1 MITAL
6 YASILG
12 LLWFVLTFWVI
23 LGRWKYGVSLG
34 DGQERDL
41 NRRIRAHANFVETV
55 PLALILLW
63 GVESHAF
70 HETLCHVFG
79 VALCVSR
86 LLHAARN
93 ALSQTDHQH
102 SAPDWHGH
110 HNGRHDRCSTLALW
124 GLGTW
129 NRPHLGPRS
138 SFRTQKR

>member
-12 LLWFVLTFWVI
+12 LFWFVLTFWVI

-63 GVESHAF
+63 CVETHAF
-70 HETLCHVFG
+70 HKTLCHVFG
-79 VALCVSR
+79 IGLCASR
-86 LLHAARN
+86 ILHAAGMLFPKRTTN
-93 ALSQTDHQH
+93 ILRQIGMGTTMTVMT
-102 SAPDWHGH
+102 SA
-110 HNGRHDRCSTLALW
+110 ALW
-124 GLGTW
+124 LFGVLGLGIVPT
-129 NRPHLGPRS
+129 
-138 SFRTQKR
+138 

>member
-23 LGRWKYGVSLG
+23 LGRWKYRVSLG

-63 GVESHAF
+63 CVESHAF

-79 VALCVSR
+79 VALCASR
-86 LLHAARN
+86 LLHAAGMLFPRRTTN
-93 ALSQTDHQH
+93 ILRQIGMGTTMAVMTAS
-102 SAPDWHGH
+102 
-110 HNGRHDRCSTLALW
+110 ALW
-124 GLGTW
+124 LFGVLGLGIVPT
-129 NRPHLGPRS
+129 
-138 SFRTQKR
+138 

>member
-23 LGRWKYGVSLG
+23 LGRWKYRVSLG

-63 GVESHAF
+63 CVESHAF
-70 HETLCHVFG
+70 HEPLCHVFG
-79 VALCVSR
+79 VGLCASR
-86 LLHAARN
+86 ILHAAGMLFPRRTTN
-93 ALSQTDHQH
+93 ILRQIGMGTTMTVMTCA
-102 SAPDWHGH
+102 
-110 HNGRHDRCSTLALW
+110 ALW
-124 GLGTW
+124 LLGAVGLGIVPT
-129 NRPHLGPRS
+129 
-138 SFRTQKR
+138 